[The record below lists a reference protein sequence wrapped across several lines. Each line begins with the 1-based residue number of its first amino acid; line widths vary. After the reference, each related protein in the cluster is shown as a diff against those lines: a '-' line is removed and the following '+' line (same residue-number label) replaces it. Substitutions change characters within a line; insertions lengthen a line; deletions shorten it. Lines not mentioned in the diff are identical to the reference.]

1 YRYRAWIKMVYNFL
15 IGLCLIL
22 SSIYGLSNE
31 LYIGD
36 KDINHQI
43 TLQEIKSLL
52 KQYSYVNI
60 KKESVHHRMI
70 SDIHAFSVVDMKV
83 LQTIITDHRT
93 IISYLINYLH
103 NNSVNPT
110 FVADAIRNHHSKTDP
125 ILTSWRDLIDLF
137 FMSIFIG
144 YLIHLWMY
152 HVGFRP
158 CNRCLSFLSKFLFV
172 RFHKRQEF
180 EQQQNP

>member
-1 YRYRAWIKMVYNFL
+1 MVYNFF

-22 SSIYGLSNE
+22 SSIYGITANISANRTDGCE
-31 LYIGD
+31 
-36 KDINHQI
+36 HQI
-43 TLQEIKSLL
+43 TLQRIKSLL
-52 KQYSYVNI
+52 KQYSCVNI
-60 KKESVHHRMI
+60 KKESDYHRMI
-70 SDIHAFSVVDMKV
+70 PNIYAFSVDMKV

-93 IISYLINYLH
+93 LISYLINYLH
-103 NNSVNPT
+103 NNSVNAT
-110 FVADAIRNHHSKTDP
+110 FVADAIRNHHSKTGP
-125 ILTSWRDLIDLF
+125 ILTSWRDLIHLF

-172 RFHKRQEF
+172 RFYKRQEF
-180 EQQQNP
+180 EQQQNL